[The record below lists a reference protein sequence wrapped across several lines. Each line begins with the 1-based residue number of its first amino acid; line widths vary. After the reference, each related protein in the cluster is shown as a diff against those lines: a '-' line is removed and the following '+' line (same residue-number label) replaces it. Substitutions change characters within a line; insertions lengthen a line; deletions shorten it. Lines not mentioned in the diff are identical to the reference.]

1 MTGTVLAIT
10 SNPSNITGMT
20 CLEERPVFFLKL
32 NGSVVNNLVV
42 KGEGTGE
49 VALDEH
55 AETSIK
61 WGAKLMKN
69 VNNTEVNTKIMTAA
83 EVLAFKTAGLLMIPP
98 NMARPRLNLAIPGP
112 PYTWTKMPYV
122 DGVST
127 AEFWR
132 GGDIGAYEATPAK
145 KHISKMSDDAFWT
158 DLGKVVAVDIFN
170 GNCDR
175 FDVTTG
181 NWQNKG
187 NVMFMAAGPTK
198 VIGLDT
204 FDPNAAGLS
213 DLKSPLDFTNMQ
225 TRITFQHLL
234 FLTDAGERLKFSRAC
249 VKSVG
254 GWLKKAFAGMAYIIV
269 PIQGPQGP
277 GLLRI
282 EVAQMATLFEDYATV
297 FAAGIEAGATQLKTN
312 LQGKVRQYRP
322 VVPWQ
327 RGQRAGALPGYQ
339 PPPPV
344 PVPGK
349 TIPQGILDRMAYLK
363 WMPV

>member
-1 MTGTVLAIT
+1 MAGTVLDIT
-10 SNPSNITGMT
+10 GNPSNITGMT

-32 NGSVVNNLVV
+32 NGSLLNNLVV

-49 VALDEH
+49 VALDDH

-83 EVLAFKTAGLLMIPP
+83 EVLAFKTAGLLLIPP

-127 AEFWR
+127 AEFWS
-132 GGDIGAYEATPAK
+132 DDKGAYEATPAK

-213 DLKSPLDFTNMQ
+213 DLRSPLDFTNIQ
-225 TRITFQHLL
+225 TRIMFQHLL
-234 FLTDAGERLKFSRAC
+234 LLTDSGERLKFSRAC

-254 GWLKKAFAGMAYIIV
+254 EWLKKAFAGKTSITV
-269 PIQGPQGP
+269 PVQGPQGP

-282 EVAQMATLFEDYATV
+282 EVAQMATLFADYAPV
-297 FAAGIEAGATQLKTN
+297 FDQGIAAGATQLKAN
-312 LQGKVRQYRP
+312 LQGKVRQYAPVRP
-322 VVPWQ
+322 PL
-327 RGQRAGALPGYQ
+327 RPGGHRGYQ
-339 PPPPV
+339 PPPLV

-363 WMPV
+363 WMPI

>member
-1 MTGTVLAIT
+1 MAGTVLDIT
-10 SNPSNITGMT
+10 SIPPNITGMT

-32 NGSVVNNLVV
+32 NGSIDVNLVV
-42 KGEGTGE
+42 KGEGDGIN
-49 VALDEH
+49 ALAGH

-69 VNNTEVNTKIMTAA
+69 VNNTEVNTKIMTAN
-83 EVLAFKTAGLLMIPP
+83 EVSAFKTAGLLMIPQT
-98 NMARPRLNLAIPGP
+98 MARPRLNLAIPGP

-122 DGVST
+122 DGVSG
-127 AEFWR
+127 AEFWS
-132 GGDIGAYEATPAK
+132 DDKGAWDATPAK
-145 KHISKMSDDAFWT
+145 KHISKMADDAFWT
-158 DLGKVVAVDIFN
+158 DLGRVVAVDIFN

-175 FDVTTG
+175 FDMTG
-181 NWQNKG
+181 GWVNKG
-187 NVMFMAAGPTK
+187 NIMFLTGGQTS

-204 FDPNAAGLS
+204 FDPNARALH
-213 DLKSPLDFTNMQ
+213 DLNSPLDFTNMQ
-225 TRITFQHLL
+225 TRTTFQHLL
-234 FLTDAGERLKFSRAC
+234 FLTDPGERLKFAKAC

-254 GWLKKAFAGMAYIIV
+254 EDLKRAFAGKAGITV

-282 EVAQMATLFEDYATV
+282 DVAQMATLFDAYVPTFEQ
-297 FAAGIEAGATQLKTN
+297 GIAAGATQLKAN

-327 RGQRAGALPGYQ
+327 RPVRPGALPGYQ
-339 PPPPV
+339 PPPMV

-363 WMPV
+363 WMV